1 MGSFK
6 RMAAGAAMVLL
17 CASAQAA
24 AVRFDFTLSGLSA
37 SSVATG
43 QGIDDFA
50 GTSASGF
57 VVFDIANADQVID
70 GAGFHG
76 VSAEVGCH
84 RYLEGDCVLGA
95 RAGAPVVTDWSFT
108 SILGTVSGLNGLHS
122 ISGLSHGPNEA
133 SLSDF
138 QDRYRET
145 SAGAAEWTSA
155 HFWMSFNSSVA
166 PLFNDFLDMAEAPR
180 LGSDVVALMS
190 LGNMTAVSHGGIDDF
205 REGHDQSF
213 AITSVRVTPLD
224 IPEPPALALLAAA
237 LLGALGA
244 RRSVSPPSRPRP

>member
-1 MGSFK
+1 MVSFK

-17 CASAQAA
+17 CASAQSA

-37 SSVATG
+37 SAVANG
-43 QGIDDFA
+43 NAVDDFA
-50 GTSASGF
+50 GTSGSGF
-57 VVFDIANADQVID
+57 VIFDIANADQVIQ
-70 GAGFHG
+70 GTGFQG

-84 RYLEGDCVLGA
+84 RYLDGACVLSA
-95 RAGAPVVTDWSFT
+95 RTGAPLVTGWSFT
-108 SILGTVSGLNGLHS
+108 SVLGTVSGLNGVHS
-122 ISGLSHGPNEA
+122 ISGLSHGPDQA

-138 QDRYRET
+138 QDQYRET
-145 SAGAAEWTSA
+145 SAGVAEWTSA
-155 HFWMSFNSSVA
+155 HFWMSFNSSGA
-166 PLFNDFLDMAEAPR
+166 PIFNDFLDMAEAPR

-190 LGNMTAVSHGGIDDF
+190 LGNMSALSHGGVDDF

-244 RRSVSPPSRPRP
+244 RRSVNRPSRPRP